1 MTRFSLEDLKFR
13 FGLSYHLDYLQLAE
27 DAIGLRGK
35 RVLEV
40 GGGLPKELVIDIFGA
55 AQWIGIEEAGYWQE
69 KQAGE
74 ASDVAQNQTAAD
86 LPIRQATPDA
96 LGTHAVLGGSVEN
109 LPDALAGHFD
119 VVFSIAAFEHINRFP
134 EALDRMHAAL
144 RQGGKLF
151 SRFAPIWSSHHG
163 HHIPV
168 ITDQSG
174 KRFTFSQS
182 PIPPWGHILMREGQL
197 YQHLLQHTDQKTA
210 SEIIY
215 YVYHSPQINR
225 LFTEDYLD
233 YFTASPFKTLLLEG
247 VYNVEDTPISQKLL
261 NELRKIYPT
270 RTFSNY
276 GIYALLEKP

>member
-1 MTRFSLEDLKFR
+1 MSRFTLDDLKSR

-27 DAIGLRGK
+27 ESVGLQGK

-55 AQWIGIEEAGYWQE
+55 AQWVGIEEASYWQE

-74 ASDVAQNQTAAD
+74 TSDVAQNQAAAD

-96 LGTHAVLGGSVEN
+96 LGMHAVLGGSVED
-109 LPDALAGHFD
+109 LPDAFAGHFD

-134 EALDRMHAAL
+134 EALDRMYVAL

-174 KRFTFSQS
+174 TRFTFSES
-182 PIPPWGHILMREGQL
+182 PIPPWGHILMREAQL
-197 YQHLLQHTDQKTA
+197 HEHLLQHTDAKTA
-210 SEIIY
+210 SDIIY

-225 LFTEDYLD
+225 LFTEDYFE
-233 YFTASPFKTLLLEG
+233 YFNRSLFDIISLEA
-247 VYNVEDTPISQKLL
+247 VYNVQDSPLSRKLL
-261 NELRKIYPT
+261 GELSKAYPG

-276 GIYALLEKP
+276 GISVLLQKP